1 MFEATGVLVAFC
13 LVFGSLDFSF
23 PLGLFL
29 TMGDS
34 SGREVVVFSSEVSL
48 SQHAPAQGITSVLLN
63 GRNFAAWSRSLRL
76 YLGGKGKFG
85 WLWGTEKQPIVGHVK
100 RTQWDMD
107 NYTIL
112 GWLFNYMEE
121 RIYNTFMYHDSV
133 YGLWIAL
140 NQMYAHACND
150 VRIFELY

>member
-1 MFEATGVLVAFC
+1 
-13 LVFGSLDFSF
+13 
-23 PLGLFL
+23 
-29 TMGDS
+29 MGDS

-121 RIYNTFMYHDSV
+121 RIYNTFMYHDLV
-133 YGLWIAL
+133 YGLWTAL
-140 NQMYAHACND
+140 NQIYAHARND

>member
-1 MFEATGVLVAFC
+1 LFEATGVLVAFC

-23 PLGLFL
+23 PLDLFL

-34 SGREVVVFSSEVSL
+34 SGQEVVVSSSEVSL

-112 GWLFNYMEE
+112 GCLIIW
-121 RIYNTFMYHDSV
+121 RSV
-133 YGLWIAL
+133 FITPSCIMIQSMGYGLL
-140 NQMYAHACND
+140 
-150 VRIFELY
+150 